1 MSTNMWVEQEWYDY
15 KLRWEPDEYNGVT
28 KLHLP
33 AEDIWL
39 PDIVLYNKY
48 VLLPCVTWEQLT
60 IDSTTNA
67 N

>member
-1 MSTNMWVEQEWYDY
+1 MSTNMWVEQEWVDY
-15 KLRWEPDEYNGVT
+15 KLSWDPDEYNGVT

-48 VLLPCVTWEQLT
+48 VSKPSC
-60 IDSTTNA
+60 
-67 N
+67 